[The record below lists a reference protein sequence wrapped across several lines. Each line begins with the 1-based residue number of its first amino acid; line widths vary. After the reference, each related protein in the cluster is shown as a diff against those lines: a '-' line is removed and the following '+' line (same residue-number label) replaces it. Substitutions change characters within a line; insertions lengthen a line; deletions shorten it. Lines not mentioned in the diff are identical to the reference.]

1 VKEEGR
7 KSMYNFQLSDER
19 RQFQDMA
26 RKFAENEVKPLN
38 DKFDDDWATHKYM
51 AQILKKASKLGLM
64 GLTIDAKYGGTG
76 ADGMT
81 TMAVLE
87 ELAAVNGGVATVIG
101 DTWFAQTPIIIAAN
115 EEQRERFLR
124 PLASRDEVNLGCIC
138 MTEPASGADIED
150 ARMRL
155 RTVKTIVRED
165 GDHYIING
173 TKAWP
178 SNAGIA
184 SHYIVIATIDPKLED
199 KGSCII
205 VVEKDTPGLSF
216 GKIERKMGM
225 PEDQN
230 REVIFEDVRVPKSN
244 LLGKI
249 GDGHKILQR
258 TIAYNRLGAGMISVG
273 MARGAFEYA
282 LNYCKQRVIGGKP
295 LIKHSLIS
303 AMFADLA
310 TKIDAA
316 RLLVYRASWSL
327 RMRDPNRAR
336 YSDMA
341 KVFAT
346 NAAMEVTS
354 NCVQVM
360 GSYGY
365 SKEYPVEKYM
375 RDAKIV
381 QIFLGPNELVQQL
394 IGESL

>member
-1 VKEEGR
+1 
-7 KSMYNFQLSDER
+7 MYTFQLSEER
-19 RQFQDMA
+19 RQFQEMA

-38 DKFDDDWATHKYM
+38 DKFEDDWDTHEYM
-51 AQILKKASKLGLM
+51 SQVLKKAAELGFM
-64 GLTIDAKYGGTG
+64 GLVIDEKYGGTG

-81 TMAVLE
+81 VMAVLE
-87 ELAAVNGGVATVIG
+87 ELAAVNGGVACVIG

-115 EEQRERFLR
+115 DEQRDRFLR
-124 PLASRDEVNLGCIC
+124 PLASKDGVNLGCIC

-150 ARMRL
+150 SRMRL
-155 RTVKTIVRED
+155 RTVKAIIKED
-165 GDHYIING
+165 GDAYVVNG
-173 TKAWP
+173 VKIWP

-184 SHYIVIATIDPKLED
+184 SHYIVVATVDPKLED
-199 KGSCII
+199 KGSAIV

-216 GKIERKMGM
+216 GKIEHKMGM
-225 PEDQN
+225 HEDQN
-230 REVIFEDVRVPKSN
+230 REVIFEDVRIPKSN

-249 GDGHKILQR
+249 GDGHRILQ
-258 TIAYNRLGAGMISVG
+258 TTVAYNRLGAGMISVG

-282 LNYCKQRVIGGKP
+282 LEYCKERVVGGKP
-295 LIKHSLIS
+295 LIQHSLIS
-303 AMFADLA
+303 AMFADMA

-327 RMRDPNRAR
+327 KARDPHRVR

-341 KVFAT
+341 KVFST
-346 NAAMEVTS
+346 NMAMEVTS

-381 QIFLGPNELVQQL
+381 QIYLGPNEMVQQL

>member
-1 VKEEGR
+1 
-7 KSMYNFQLSDER
+7 MYNFQLSEDR
-19 RQFQDMA
+19 RQFQEMA
-26 RKFAENEVKPLN
+26 RKFAEKEVKPFN
-38 DKFDDDWATHKYM
+38 DKFDDDWETHRYM
-51 AQILKKASKLGLM
+51 KQVLKKAAELGFM
-64 GLTIDAKYGGTG
+64 GLTIEPKYGGTG

-81 TMAVLE
+81 IMAVLE
-87 ELAAVNGGVATVIG
+87 ELAAVNGGVACVIG

-150 ARMRL
+150 SRMRL
-155 RTVKTIVRED
+155 RTVKTIIKED
-165 GDHYIING
+165 GDDYIING
-173 TKAWP
+173 VKIWP

-184 SHYIVIATIDPKLED
+184 SHYVVIATTDPKLED

-230 REVIFEDVRVPKSN
+230 REVIFEDVRVTKSN

-249 GDGHKILQR
+249 GDGHKILQ
-258 TIAYNRLGAGMISVG
+258 TTVAYNRLGAGMISVG

-282 LNYCKQRVIGGKP
+282 LNYCKDRVVGGKS

-303 AMFADLA
+303 AMFADMA

-327 RMRDPNRAR
+327 RVRDPNRAR
-336 YSDMA
+336 YSNMA

-346 NAAMEVTS
+346 NIAMEVTS

-381 QIFLGPNELVQQL
+381 QIYLGPNELVQQL

>member
-1 VKEEGR
+1 
-7 KSMYNFQLSDER
+7 MYNFQLSEER
-19 RQFQDMA
+19 RQFQEMA

-38 DKFDDDWATHKYM
+38 DKFDDDWETHRYM
-51 AQILKKASKLGLM
+51 PQVLKKAAELGFM
-64 GLTIDAKYGGTG
+64 GLTIDPKFGGTG

-81 TMAVLE
+81 TMAILE
-87 ELAAVNGGVATVIG
+87 ELAAVNGGVACVIG

-115 EEQRERFLR
+115 DEQRERFLR
-124 PLASRDEVNLGCIC
+124 PLASREEANLGCIC

-150 ARMRL
+150 SRMRL
-155 RTVKTIVRED
+155 RTVKTIIKED
-165 GDHYIING
+165 GDDYIING
-173 TKAWP
+173 VKIWP

-184 SHYIVIATIDPKLED
+184 SHYIVIATTDPKLED

-216 GKIERKMGM
+216 GKVERKMGM

-249 GDGHKILQR
+249 GDGHRLLQ
-258 TIAYNRLGAGMISVG
+258 TTVAYNRLGAGMISVG
-273 MARGAFEYA
+273 IARGAFEYA
-282 LNYCKQRVIGGKP
+282 LGYCKGRVVGGKP

-303 AMFADLA
+303 AMFADMA

-327 RMRDPNRAR
+327 KAKNPHRAR

-341 KVFAT
+341 KVYST
-346 NAAMEVTS
+346 NMAMEVTS

-381 QIFLGPNELVQQL
+381 QIYLGPNEMLQQV

>member
-1 VKEEGR
+1 
-7 KSMYNFQLSDER
+7 MYNFQLSEER
-19 RQFQDMA
+19 RQFQEMA

-38 DKFDDDWATHKYM
+38 NKFEDDWETHTYM
-51 AQILKKASKLGLM
+51 PQVLKKAAELGFM
-64 GLTIDAKYGGTG
+64 GLTIDPQYGGTG

-81 TMAVLE
+81 VMAVLE
-87 ELAAVNGGVATVIG
+87 ELAAVNGGVACVIG

-115 EEQRERFLR
+115 DEQRERFLR
-124 PLASRDEVNLGCIC
+124 PLASREEVNLGCIC

-150 ARMRL
+150 TRMRL
-155 RTVKTIVRED
+155 QTVKTIIKED
-165 GDHYIING
+165 GDDYSVNG
-173 TKAWP
+173 VKVWP

-184 SHYIVIATIDPKLED
+184 SHYVVIATTDPKLED
-199 KGSCII
+199 KGSAII

-225 PEDQN
+225 HEDQN
-230 REVIFEDVRVPKSN
+230 REVIFEDVRVPKRN

-249 GDGHKILQR
+249 GDGHRILQ
-258 TIAYNRLGAGMISVG
+258 TTVAYNRLGAGMISVG

-282 LNYCKQRVIGGKP
+282 LQYCKDRVVGGKP

-303 AMFADLA
+303 AMFAAMA

-327 RMRDPNRAR
+327 RTRDPHRVR

-346 NAAMEVTS
+346 NIAMEVTS

-381 QIFLGPNELVQQL
+381 QIYLGPNELVQQL
-394 IGESL
+394 VGESL

>member
-1 VKEEGR
+1 
-7 KSMYNFQLSDER
+7 MYNFQLSEER
-19 RQFQDMA
+19 RQFQEMA
-26 RKFAENEVKPLN
+26 RKFAENEVRPLN
-38 DKFDDDWATHKYM
+38 DKFDDDWETHRYM
-51 AQILKKASKLGLM
+51 PQVLKKAAELGFM
-64 GLTIDAKYGGTG
+64 GLTIDPKFGGTG

-81 TMAVLE
+81 TMAILE
-87 ELAAVNGGVATVIG
+87 ELAAVNGGVACVIG

-115 EEQRERFLR
+115 DEQRERFLR
-124 PLASRDEVNLGCIC
+124 PLASREEVNLGCIC

-150 ARMRL
+150 SRMRL
-155 RTVKTIVRED
+155 RTVKTIIKED
-165 GDHYIING
+165 GDDYIING
-173 TKAWP
+173 VKIWP

-184 SHYIVIATIDPKLED
+184 SHYIVIATTEPKLED
-199 KGSCII
+199 KGSAII

-230 REVIFEDVRVPKSN
+230 REVIFEDVRVPKNN

-249 GDGHKILQR
+249 GDGHRLLQ
-258 TIAYNRLGAGMISVG
+258 TTVAYNRLGAGMISVG

-282 LNYCKQRVIGGKP
+282 LQYCKGRVVGGKP

-303 AMFADLA
+303 AMFADMA

-327 RMRDPNRAR
+327 KAKNPHRAR

-341 KVFAT
+341 KVYSTNMAT
-346 NAAMEVTS
+346 EVTS

-381 QIFLGPNELVQQL
+381 QIYLGPNEMLQQL

>member
-1 VKEEGR
+1 
-7 KSMYNFQLSDER
+7 MYNFELSEER
-19 RQFQDMA
+19 RQFQKMV
-26 RKFAENEVKPLN
+26 RKFAENEVRPFN
-38 DKFDDDWATHKYM
+38 DKFEDDWNTHKYM
-51 AQILKKASKLGLM
+51 TQVLEKAAEIGFM
-64 GLTIDAKYGGTG
+64 GLTIDPKYGGTG

-81 TMAVLE
+81 IMTVLE
-87 ELAAVNGGVATVIG
+87 ELAAVNGGVACVIG

-115 EEQRERFLR
+115 DEQRERFLR

-138 MTEPASGADIED
+138 MTEPDSGADIED
-150 ARMRL
+150 DRMRL
-155 RTVKTIVRED
+155 RTVKTIIKED
-165 GDHYIING
+165 GDHYVING
-173 TKAWP
+173 VKIWP

-184 SHYIVIATIDPKLED
+184 SHYVVVVTTDPKLED
-199 KGSCII
+199 KGSAMV

-225 PEDQN
+225 HEDQN
-230 REVIFEDVRVPKSN
+230 REVIFVDVRVPKSN

-249 GDGHKILQR
+249 GNGQKILQ
-258 TIAYNRLGAGMISVG
+258 TTVAYNRLGAGMISVG

-282 LNYCKQRVIGGKP
+282 LEYCKQRVIGGKP

-303 AMFADLA
+303 SMFAHMA
-310 TKIDAA
+310 TKIDAS
-316 RLLVYRASWSL
+316 RLLVYRASWAL
-327 RMRDPNRAR
+327 KTKNPNRAR

-346 NAAMEVTS
+346 NAAMEITS

-381 QIFLGPNELVQQL
+381 QIYLGPNEMVQQL

>member
-1 VKEEGR
+1 
-7 KSMYNFQLSDER
+7 MYGFQLSEER
-19 RQFQDMA
+19 LKFQEMT
-26 RKFAENEVKPLN
+26 RKFAEKEVKPFN
-38 DKFDDDWATHKYM
+38 DKFEDDWETHRYM
-51 AQILKKASKLGLM
+51 PQVLKKAAQLGFLGLP
-64 GLTIDAKYGGTG
+64 IEPKYGGVG

-81 TMAVLE
+81 IMVVLE
-87 ELAAVNGGVATVIG
+87 ELAAVNGGVACVIG
-101 DTWFAQTPIIIAAN
+101 DTWFAQTPIIIAGN

-124 PLASRDEVNLGCIC
+124 PLASKEEVNLGCIC
-138 MTEPASGADIED
+138 MTEPPSGADIED
-150 ARMRL
+150 DRMRL
-155 RTVKTIVRED
+155 RTVRTMIKEE
-165 GDHYIING
+165 GDHYILNG
-173 TKAWP
+173 VKVWP

-184 SHYIVIATIDPKLED
+184 SHYIVVATVDPRLED
-199 KGSCII
+199 EGSGVI

-225 PEDQN
+225 AEDQN
-230 REVIFEDVRVPKSN
+230 REVIFENVRVPKSN

-249 GDGHKILQR
+249 GDGHQLLQR

-282 LNYCKQRVIGGKP
+282 LQYCKDRVIGGKP

-303 AMFADLA
+303 AMFADMA

-316 RLLVYRASWSL
+316 RLLVFRASWSL
-327 RMRDPNRAR
+327 RMKDPNRAR
-336 YSDMA
+336 YSNMA

-346 NAAMEVTS
+346 NMAMEVTS

-381 QIFLGPNELVQQL
+381 QIYLGPNELVQQL

>member
-1 VKEEGR
+1 
-7 KSMYNFQLSDER
+7 MYNFQLSEER
-19 RQFQDMA
+19 RQFQEMA
-26 RKFAENEVKPLN
+26 RKFAEKEVKPLN
-38 DKFDDDWATHKYM
+38 DKFEDDWETHRYM
-51 AQILKKASKLGLM
+51 PQVLKKAAELGFM
-64 GLTIDAKYGGTG
+64 GLTIEPKYGGTG

-81 TMAVLE
+81 IMAILE
-87 ELAAVNGGVATVIG
+87 ELAAVNGGVACVIG

-124 PLASRDEVNLGCIC
+124 PLASRDEANLGCIC

-150 ARMRL
+150 DRMRL
-155 RTVKTIVRED
+155 RTVKTIIRED
-165 GDHYIING
+165 GDHYILNG
-173 TKAWP
+173 TKVWP

-184 SHYIVIATIDPKLED
+184 SHYIVVVTVDPKLED
-199 KGSCII
+199 RGSGII

-225 PEDQN
+225 AEDQN
-230 REVIFEDVRVPKSN
+230 RAVIFEEVRVPKGN

-249 GDGHKILQR
+249 GDGYKVLQR

-282 LNYCKQRVIGGKP
+282 LNYCKDRVVGGKS
-295 LIKHSLIS
+295 LVKHSLIS
-303 AMFADLA
+303 AMFADMA

-327 RMRDPNRAR
+327 RVRDPNRVR
-336 YSDMA
+336 YSNMA
-341 KVFAT
+341 KVYAT
-346 NAAMEVTS
+346 NMAMEVTS

-381 QIFLGPNELVQQL
+381 QIYLGPNELVQQL

>member
-1 VKEEGR
+1 
-7 KSMYNFQLSDER
+7 MYNFQLSEER
-19 RQFQDMA
+19 RQFQEMA
-26 RKFAENEVKPLN
+26 RKFAEKEIKPLN
-38 DKFDDDWATHKYM
+38 DKFDDDWETHRIM
-51 AQILKKASKLGLM
+51 PQVLKKAAELGFM
-64 GLTIDAKYGGTG
+64 GLTIDPKYGGTG

-81 TMAVLE
+81 IMAVLE
-87 ELAAVNGGVATVIG
+87 ELAAVNGGVACVIG

-124 PLASRDEVNLGCIC
+124 PLASRDEANLGCIC

-150 ARMRL
+150 SRMRL
-155 RTVKTIVRED
+155 RTVKTIIKED
-165 GDHYIING
+165 GDDYIING
-173 TKAWP
+173 VKIWP

-184 SHYIVIATIDPKLED
+184 SHYVVIATTDPKLED

-230 REVIFEDVRVPKSN
+230 REVIFEDVRVPKNN

-249 GDGHKILQR
+249 GDGHKILQ
-258 TIAYNRLGAGMISVG
+258 TTVAYNRLGAGMISVG

-282 LNYCKQRVIGGKP
+282 LKYCKDRVVGGKP

-303 AMFADLA
+303 AMFADMA

-327 RMRDPNRAR
+327 RVRDPNRAR
-336 YSDMA
+336 HSDMA
-341 KVFAT
+341 KVFPT
-346 NAAMEVTS
+346 NMAMEVTS

-381 QIFLGPNELVQQL
+381 QIYLGPNEMVQQL

>member
-1 VKEEGR
+1 
-7 KSMYNFQLSDER
+7 MYNFQLSEER
-19 RQFQDMA
+19 RQFQEIA
-26 RKFAENEVKPLN
+26 RKFAEKEVKPLN
-38 DKFDDDWATHKYM
+38 DKFEDDWETHRYM
-51 AQILKKASKLGLM
+51 PQVLKKAAELGFM
-64 GLTIDAKYGGTG
+64 GLTIEPKYGGTG

-81 TMAVLE
+81 IMAILE
-87 ELAAVNGGVATVIG
+87 ELAAVNGGVACVIG

-124 PLASRDEVNLGCIC
+124 PLASRDEANLGCIC

-150 ARMRL
+150 DRMRL
-155 RTVKTIVRED
+155 RTVKTIIRED
-165 GDHYIING
+165 GDHYILNG
-173 TKAWP
+173 TKVWP

-184 SHYIVIATIDPKLED
+184 SHYIVVVTVDPKLED
-199 KGSCII
+199 RGSGII

-225 PEDQN
+225 AEDQN
-230 REVIFEDVRVPKSN
+230 RAVIFEEVRVPKGN

-249 GDGHKILQR
+249 GDGYKVLQR

-282 LNYCKQRVIGGKP
+282 LNYCKERVVGGKS
-295 LIKHSLIS
+295 LVKHSLIS
-303 AMFADLA
+303 AMFADMA

-327 RMRDPNRAR
+327 RVRDPNRVR
-336 YSDMA
+336 YSNMA
-341 KVFAT
+341 KVYAT
-346 NAAMEVTS
+346 NMAMEVTS

-381 QIFLGPNELVQQL
+381 QIYLGPNELVQQL

>member
-1 VKEEGR
+1 
-7 KSMYNFQLSDER
+7 MYNFQLSEER
-19 RQFQDMA
+19 RQFQEMA
-26 RKFAENEVKPLN
+26 KKFAEKEVRPLN
-38 DKFDDDWATHKYM
+38 DKFDDDWETHRYM
-51 AQILKKASKLGLM
+51 PQVLKKAAELGFM
-64 GLTIDAKYGGTG
+64 GLTIEPKYGGTG

-81 TMAVLE
+81 IMAVLE
-87 ELAAVNGGVATVIG
+87 ELAAVNGGVACVIG

-124 PLASRDEVNLGCIC
+124 PLAARDEANLGCIC

-150 ARMRL
+150 SRMRL
-155 RTVKTIVRED
+155 RTVKTIIKED
-165 GDHYIING
+165 GDDYIING
-173 TKAWP
+173 VKIWP

-184 SHYIVIATIDPKLED
+184 SHYVVIATTDPKLED
-199 KGSCII
+199 KGSCVV

-230 REVIFEDVRVPKSN
+230 REVIFEDVRIPKSN

-249 GDGHKILQR
+249 GDGHKILQ
-258 TIAYNRLGAGMISVG
+258 TTVAYNRLGAGMISVG

-282 LNYCKQRVIGGKP
+282 LKYSKDRVVGGKP

-303 AMFADLA
+303 AMFADMA

-327 RMRDPNRAR
+327 RARDQNRAR

-346 NAAMEVTS
+346 NIAMEVTS

-381 QIFLGPNELVQQL
+381 QIYLGPNEMVQQL

>member
-1 VKEEGR
+1 
-7 KSMYNFQLSDER
+7 MYNFQLSEER
-19 RQFQDMA
+19 RQFQEMA
-26 RKFAENEVKPLN
+26 RKFAEKEIKPLN
-38 DKFDDDWATHKYM
+38 DKFDDDWETHRIM
-51 AQILKKASKLGLM
+51 PQVLKKAAELGFM
-64 GLTIDAKYGGTG
+64 GLTIDPKYGGPG

-81 TMAVLE
+81 IMAVLE
-87 ELAAVNGGVATVIG
+87 ELAAVNGGVACVIG

-124 PLASRDEVNLGCIC
+124 PLASRDEANLGCIC
-138 MTEPASGADIED
+138 MTEPASDADIED
-150 ARMRL
+150 SRMRL
-155 RTVKTIVRED
+155 RTVKTIIKED
-165 GDHYIING
+165 GDDYIING
-173 TKAWP
+173 VKIWP

-184 SHYIVIATIDPKLED
+184 SHYVVIATTDPKLED

-230 REVIFEDVRVPKSN
+230 REVMFEDVRVPKNN

-249 GDGHKILQR
+249 GDGHKILQ
-258 TIAYNRLGAGMISVG
+258 TTVAYNRLGAGMISVG

-282 LNYCKQRVIGGKP
+282 LKYCKDRVVGGKP

-303 AMFADLA
+303 AMFADMA

-327 RMRDPNRAR
+327 RVRDPNRAR
-336 YSDMA
+336 HSDMA
-341 KVFAT
+341 KVFPT
-346 NAAMEVTS
+346 NMAMEVTS

-381 QIFLGPNELVQQL
+381 QIYLGPNEMVQQL

>member
-1 VKEEGR
+1 
-7 KSMYNFQLSDER
+7 MYNFQLSEER
-19 RQFQDMA
+19 RQFQEMA
-26 RKFAENEVKPLN
+26 KKFAENEVKPLN
-38 DKFDDDWATHKYM
+38 DKFDDDWETHRYM
-51 AQILKKASKLGLM
+51 PQVLKKAAELGFM
-64 GLTIDAKYGGTG
+64 GLTIDPKFGGTG

-81 TMAVLE
+81 TMAILE
-87 ELAAVNGGVATVIG
+87 ELAAVNGGVACVIG

-115 EEQRERFLR
+115 DEQRERFLR
-124 PLASRDEVNLGCIC
+124 PLASREEVNLGCIC

-150 ARMRL
+150 SRMRL
-155 RTVKTIVRED
+155 RTVKTIIKED
-165 GDHYIING
+165 GDDYIING
-173 TKAWP
+173 VKIWP

-205 VVEKDTPGLSF
+205 IVEKDTPGLSF
-216 GKIERKMGM
+216 GKVERKMGM

-249 GDGHKILQR
+249 GDGHKLLQ
-258 TIAYNRLGAGMISVG
+258 TTVAYNRLGAGMISVG
-273 MARGAFEYA
+273 IARGAFEYA
-282 LNYCKQRVIGGKP
+282 LGYCKGRVVGGKS

-303 AMFADLA
+303 AMFADMA

-327 RMRDPNRAR
+327 KAKNPHRAR

-341 KVFAT
+341 KVYST
-346 NAAMEVTS
+346 NMAMEVTS

-381 QIFLGPNELVQQL
+381 QIYLGPNEMLQQL
-394 IGESL
+394 IGGSL

>member
-1 VKEEGR
+1 
-7 KSMYNFQLSDER
+7 MYNFQLSEER
-19 RQFQDMA
+19 RQFQEVA

-38 DKFDDDWATHKYM
+38 DKFDDDWETHRYM
-51 AQILKKASKLGLM
+51 PQVLKKAAELGFM
-64 GLTIDAKYGGTG
+64 GLTINPKFGGTG

-81 TMAVLE
+81 TMAVIE
-87 ELAAVNGGVATVIG
+87 ELAAVNGGVTCVIG

-115 EEQRERFLR
+115 DEQRERFLR
-124 PLASRDEVNLGCIC
+124 PLASREEVNLGCIC

-150 ARMRL
+150 SRMRL
-155 RTVKTIVRED
+155 RTVKTIIKED
-165 GDHYIING
+165 GDDYIVNG
-173 TKAWP
+173 VKVWP

-184 SHYIVIATIDPKLED
+184 SHYVVIATTDPKLED
-199 KGSCII
+199 KGSAII

-230 REVIFEDVRVPKSN
+230 REVIFEDVRVPKNN

-249 GDGHKILQR
+249 GDGHRILQ
-258 TIAYNRLGAGMISVG
+258 TTVAYNRLGAGMISVG

-282 LNYCKQRVIGGKP
+282 LGYCKGRVVGGKP

-303 AMFADLA
+303 AMFADMA

-327 RMRDPNRAR
+327 KAKNPHRAR
-336 YSDMA
+336 YSDIA
-341 KVFAT
+341 KVYST
-346 NAAMEVTS
+346 NMAMEVTS

-381 QIFLGPNELVQQL
+381 QIYLGPNEMLQQL

>member
-1 VKEEGR
+1 
-7 KSMYNFQLSDER
+7 MYNFQLSEER
-19 RQFQDMA
+19 RQFQEMA
-26 RKFAENEVKPLN
+26 KKFAEKEVRPLN
-38 DKFDDDWATHKYM
+38 DKFDDDWETHRIM
-51 AQILKKASKLGLM
+51 PQVLKKAAELGFM
-64 GLTIDAKYGGTG
+64 GLTIEPKYGGTG

-81 TMAVLE
+81 IMAVLE
-87 ELAAVNGGVATVIG
+87 ELAAVNGGVACVIG

-150 ARMRL
+150 SRMRL
-155 RTVKTIVRED
+155 RTVKTIIKED
-165 GDHYIING
+165 GDDYIING
-173 TKAWP
+173 VKIWP

-184 SHYIVIATIDPKLED
+184 SHYVVIATTDPKLED

-230 REVIFEDVRVPKSN
+230 REVIFEDVRVPKNN

-249 GDGHKILQR
+249 GDGHKILQ
-258 TIAYNRLGAGMISVG
+258 TTVAYNRLGAGMISVG

-282 LNYCKQRVIGGKP
+282 LKYCKDRVVGGKP

-303 AMFADLA
+303 AMFADMA

-327 RMRDPNRAR
+327 RVRDPNRAR

-341 KVFAT
+341 KVFPT
-346 NAAMEVTS
+346 NMAMEVTS

-381 QIFLGPNELVQQL
+381 QIYLGPNEMVQQL

>member
-1 VKEEGR
+1 
-7 KSMYNFQLSDER
+7 
-19 RQFQDMA
+19 MA
-26 RKFAENEVKPLN
+26 QKFAQNEVKPLN
-38 DKFDDDWATHKYM
+38 DKFEDDWETHTYM
-51 AQILKKASKLGLM
+51 PQVLKKAAELGFM
-64 GLTIDAKYGGTG
+64 GLTIDPKYGGTG

-81 TMAVLE
+81 VMAVLE
-87 ELAAVNGGVATVIG
+87 ELAAVNGGMACVIG

-115 EEQRERFLR
+115 DEQRERFLR

-138 MTEPASGADIED
+138 MTEPTSGADIED
-150 ARMRL
+150 SRMRL
-155 RTVKTIVRED
+155 RTVKTIIRED
-165 GDHYIING
+165 GDDYILNG
-173 TKAWP
+173 VKVWP

-184 SHYIVIATIDPKLED
+184 SHYVVIATTDPKLED
-199 KGSCII
+199 KGSAII

-225 PEDQN
+225 HEDQN
-230 REVIFEDVRVPKSN
+230 REVIFEDVRIPKSN

-249 GDGHKILQR
+249 GDGHRILQ
-258 TIAYNRLGAGMISVG
+258 TTVAYNRLGAGMISVG

-282 LNYCKQRVIGGKP
+282 LQYCKDRVVGGKP

-303 AMFADLA
+303 AMFADMA

-327 RMRDPNRAR
+327 RTRDPHRAR

-341 KVFAT
+341 KVYST
-346 NAAMEVTS
+346 NMAMEVTS

-381 QIFLGPNELVQQL
+381 QIYLGPNELVQQL
-394 IGESL
+394 VGESL

>member
-1 VKEEGR
+1 
-7 KSMYNFQLSDER
+7 MYNFQLSEER
-19 RQFQDMA
+19 RQFQEMA

-38 DKFDDDWATHKYM
+38 DKFDDDWETHIIM
-51 AQILKKASKLGLM
+51 PQVLKKAAELGFM
-64 GLTIDAKYGGTG
+64 GLTIDPKFGGTG

-81 TMAVLE
+81 TMAVIE
-87 ELAAVNGGVATVIG
+87 ELAAVNGGVACVIG

-115 EEQRERFLR
+115 DEQRERFLR
-124 PLASRDEVNLGCIC
+124 PLASREEVNLGCIC

-150 ARMRL
+150 SRMRL
-155 RTVKTIVRED
+155 RTVKTIIKED
-165 GDHYIING
+165 GDDYIING
-173 TKAWP
+173 VKIWP

-184 SHYIVIATIDPKLED
+184 SHYVVIATTDPKLED
-199 KGSCII
+199 KGSAII

-230 REVIFEDVRVPKSN
+230 REVIFEDVRVPKNN

-249 GDGHKILQR
+249 GDGHRILQ
-258 TIAYNRLGAGMISVG
+258 TTVAYNRLGAGMISVG

-282 LNYCKQRVIGGKP
+282 LGYCKGRVVGGKP

-303 AMFADLA
+303 AMFADMA

-327 RMRDPNRAR
+327 KAKNPHRAR

-341 KVFAT
+341 KVYST
-346 NAAMEVTS
+346 NMAMEVTS

-381 QIFLGPNELVQQL
+381 QIYLGPNEMLQQL

>member
-1 VKEEGR
+1 
-7 KSMYNFQLSDER
+7 MYNFQLSEER
-19 RQFQDMA
+19 RQFQELA

-38 DKFDDDWATHKYM
+38 DKFEDDWSTHKYM
-51 AQILKKASKLGLM
+51 AQVLEKAAALGFM
-64 GLTIDAKYGGTG
+64 GLTIDPKFGGTG

-81 TMAVLE
+81 IMAVLE
-87 ELAAVNGGVATVIG
+87 ELGAVNGGVACVIG

-124 PLASRDEVNLGCIC
+124 PMASKEEVNLGCIC

-150 ARMRL
+150 DRMRL
-155 RTVKTIVRED
+155 RTVKTIIKED
-165 GDHYIING
+165 GDDYIING
-173 TKAWP
+173 VKIWP

-184 SHYIVIATIDPKLED
+184 SHYIVIATTDPKLED
-199 KGSCII
+199 KGSAII

-225 PEDQN
+225 NEDQN

-249 GDGHKILQR
+249 GDGHRLLQ
-258 TIAYNRLGAGMISVG
+258 TTVAYNRLGAGMISVG
-273 MARGAFEYA
+273 IARGAFEYA
-282 LNYCKQRVIGGKP
+282 LGYCKGRVVGGKP

-303 AMFADLA
+303 AMFADMA

-327 RMRDPNRAR
+327 KTKNTNRAR

-346 NAAMEVTS
+346 NAAMEITS

-381 QIFLGPNELVQQL
+381 QIYLGPNEMVQQL
-394 IGESL
+394 IGESY

>member
-1 VKEEGR
+1 
-7 KSMYNFQLSDER
+7 MYNFQLSEER
-19 RQFQDMA
+19 RQFQEMA
-26 RKFAENEVKPLN
+26 RKFAEKEVKPLN
-38 DKFDDDWATHKYM
+38 DKFDDDWETHRIM
-51 AQILKKASKLGLM
+51 PQVLKKAAELGFM
-64 GLTIDAKYGGTG
+64 GLTIDPKYGGTG

-81 TMAVLE
+81 IMAVLE
-87 ELAAVNGGVATVIG
+87 ELAAVNGGVACVIG

-150 ARMRL
+150 SRMRL
-155 RTVKTIVRED
+155 RTVKTIIKED
-165 GDHYIING
+165 GDDYIING
-173 TKAWP
+173 VKIWP

-184 SHYIVIATIDPKLED
+184 SHYVVIATTDPKLED

-230 REVIFEDVRVPKSN
+230 REVIFEDVRVPKNN

-249 GDGHKILQR
+249 GDGHKILQ
-258 TIAYNRLGAGMISVG
+258 TTVAYNRLGAGMISVG

-282 LNYCKQRVIGGKP
+282 LKYCKDRVVGGKP

-303 AMFADLA
+303 AMFADMA

-327 RMRDPNRAR
+327 RVRDPNRAR

-341 KVFAT
+341 KVFPT
-346 NAAMEVTS
+346 NMAMEVTS

-381 QIFLGPNELVQQL
+381 QIYLGPNELVQQL

>member
-1 VKEEGR
+1 
-7 KSMYNFQLSDER
+7 MYNFQLSDER
-19 RQFQDMA
+19 KRFQEMA

-38 DKFDDDWATHKYM
+38 DKFEDDWATHKYM
-51 AQILKKASKLGLM
+51 SQVLKKAAELGFM
-64 GLTIDAKYGGTG
+64 GLSINPKYGGSG

-81 TMAVLE
+81 IMAVLE
-87 ELAAVNGGVATVIG
+87 ELAAVNGGVACVIG

-115 EEQRERFLR
+115 DEQRERFLR
-124 PLASRDEVNLGCIC
+124 PLASREEVNLGCIC

-150 ARMRL
+150 PRMRL
-155 RTVKTIVRED
+155 KTVKVIIKED
-165 GDHYIING
+165 GDRYVING
-173 TKAWP
+173 TKIWP

-184 SHYIVIATIDPKLED
+184 SHYIVVATTDPKLED

-225 PEDQN
+225 SEDQN
-230 REVIFEDVRVPKSN
+230 REVIFENVRVHKSN

-249 GDGHKILQR
+249 GDGHRLLQ
-258 TIAYNRLGAGMISVG
+258 TTVSYNRLGAGMISVG
-273 MARGAFEYA
+273 TARGAFEYA
-282 LNYCKQRVIGGKP
+282 LEYCKKRVVGGKA
-295 LIKHSLIS
+295 LVKHSLIS
-303 AMFADLA
+303 AMFADMA

-327 RMRDPNRAR
+327 KMRDQNRAQ

-341 KVFAT
+341 KVFGT
-346 NAAMEVTS
+346 NVGMEVTTK
-354 NCVQVM
+354 CVQLL

-381 QIFLGPNELVQQL
+381 QIYLGPNEMLQQL

>member
-1 VKEEGR
+1 
-7 KSMYNFQLSDER
+7 MYNFQLSEER
-19 RQFQDMA
+19 RKFQEMA
-26 RKFAENEVKPLN
+26 KKFAEKEVKPLN
-38 DKFDDDWATHKYM
+38 DKFEDDWATHKYM
-51 AQILKKASKLGLM
+51 SQVLKKAAELGFW
-64 GLTIDAKYGGTG
+64 GLPIEPKYGGVG

-81 TMAVLE
+81 IMVVLE
-87 ELAAVNGGVATVIG
+87 ELAAINGGVACVIG
-101 DTWFAQTPIIIAAN
+101 DTWFAQTPIIIAGD

-150 ARMRL
+150 DRMRL
-155 RTVKTIVRED
+155 RTVKTIIKED
-165 GDHYIING
+165 GDDYIING
-173 TKAWP
+173 VKVWP

-184 SHYIVIATIDPKLED
+184 SHYIVVVTTDPKLEE
-199 KGSCII
+199 KGSGII

-225 PEDQN
+225 AEDQN
-230 REVIFEDVRVPKSN
+230 REVIFENVRVPKRN

-249 GDGHKILQR
+249 GDGHRLLQR
-258 TIAYNRLGAGMISVG
+258 TVAYNRLGAGMISVG

-282 LNYCKQRVIGGKP
+282 LKYCKDRVVGGKS

-303 AMFADLA
+303 AMFADMA
-310 TKIDAA
+310 SKIDAA
-316 RLLVYRASWSL
+316 RLLVFRASWSL
-327 RMRDPNRAR
+327 RMKDPNRAR
-336 YSDMA
+336 YSNMA

-346 NAAMEVTS
+346 NMAMEVTS

-381 QIFLGPNELVQQL
+381 QIYLGPNELVQQL

>member
-1 VKEEGR
+1 
-7 KSMYNFQLSDER
+7 MYNFQLSEER
-19 RQFQDMA
+19 RQFQEMA

-38 DKFDDDWATHKYM
+38 DKFDDDWETHRYM
-51 AQILKKASKLGLM
+51 PQVLKKAAELGFM
-64 GLTIDAKYGGTG
+64 GLTIDPKFGGTG

-81 TMAVLE
+81 TMAILE
-87 ELAAVNGGVATVIG
+87 ELAAVNGGVACVIG

-115 EEQRERFLR
+115 NEQRERFLR
-124 PLASRDEVNLGCIC
+124 PLASREEVNLGCIC

-150 ARMRL
+150 SRMRL
-155 RTVKTIVRED
+155 RTVKTIIKED
-165 GDHYIING
+165 GNDYIING
-173 TKAWP
+173 IKIWP

-184 SHYIVIATIDPKLED
+184 SHYIVIATTDPKLED

-249 GDGHKILQR
+249 GDGHRLLH
-258 TIAYNRLGAGMISVG
+258 TTVAYNRLGAGMISVG
-273 MARGAFEYA
+273 IARGAFEYA
-282 LNYCKQRVIGGKP
+282 LGYCKGRVVGGKP

-303 AMFADLA
+303 AMFADMA

-327 RMRDPNRAR
+327 KAKDHHRAR

-346 NAAMEVTS
+346 NMAMEITS

-381 QIFLGPNELVQQL
+381 QIYLGPNEMLQQL

>member
-1 VKEEGR
+1 
-7 KSMYNFQLSDER
+7 MYNFQLSDER
-19 RQFQDMA
+19 RQFQHMA

-51 AQILKKASKLGLM
+51 TQVLKKAAKLGLM

-87 ELAAVNGGVATVIG
+87 ELAAVNGGAATVIG

-150 ARMRL
+150 DRMRL

>member
-1 VKEEGR
+1 
-7 KSMYNFQLSDER
+7 MYAFQLSEER
-19 RQFQDMA
+19 RQFQEMA
-26 RKFAENEVKPLN
+26 QKFAQNEVKPLN
-38 DKFDDDWATHKYM
+38 DKFEDDWETHTYM
-51 AQILKKASKLGLM
+51 PQVLKKAAKLGFM
-64 GLTIDAKYGGTG
+64 GLTIDPKYGGTG

-81 TMAVLE
+81 VMTVLE
-87 ELAAVNGGVATVIG
+87 ELAAVNGGMACVIG

-115 EEQRERFLR
+115 DEQRERFLR
-124 PLASRDEVNLGCIC
+124 PLASSEEVNLGCIC

-150 ARMRL
+150 SRMRL
-155 RTVKTIVRED
+155 RTVKTIIKED
-165 GDHYIING
+165 GDDYILNG
-173 TKAWP
+173 VKIWP

-184 SHYIVIATIDPKLED
+184 SHYIVIATTDPKLED
-199 KGSCII
+199 RGSAII

-225 PEDQN
+225 HEDQN

-249 GDGHKILQR
+249 GDGHRILQ
-258 TIAYNRLGAGMISVG
+258 TTVAYNRLGAGMISVG

-282 LNYCKQRVIGGKP
+282 LQYCKDRVVGGKS

-303 AMFADLA
+303 AMFADMA

-327 RMRDPNRAR
+327 RSRDPHRTR

-341 KVFAT
+341 KVYAT
-346 NAAMEVTS
+346 NIAMEVTS

-381 QIFLGPNELVQQL
+381 QIYLGPNELVQQL

>member
-1 VKEEGR
+1 
-7 KSMYNFQLSDER
+7 MYNFQLSEER
-19 RQFQDMA
+19 RQFQELA

-38 DKFDDDWATHKYM
+38 DKFEDDWETHTHM
-51 AQILKKASKLGLM
+51 PQVLKKAAELGFM
-64 GLTIDAKYGGTG
+64 GLTIDPKYGGTG

-81 TMAVLE
+81 VMAVLE
-87 ELAAVNGGVATVIG
+87 ELAAVNGGMACVIG

-115 EEQRERFLR
+115 DEQRERFLR

-150 ARMRL
+150 SRMRL
-155 RTVKTIVRED
+155 RTVKTIIRED
-165 GDHYIING
+165 GDDYIVNG
-173 TKAWP
+173 VKVWP

-184 SHYIVIATIDPKLED
+184 SHYVVIATTDPKLED
-199 KGSCII
+199 KGSAII

-225 PEDQN
+225 HEDQN
-230 REVIFEDVRVPKSN
+230 REVIFEDVRILKSN

-249 GDGHKILQR
+249 GDGHRILQ
-258 TIAYNRLGAGMISVG
+258 TTVAYNRLGAGMISVG

-282 LNYCKQRVIGGKP
+282 LQYCKDRVVGGKS

-303 AMFADLA
+303 AMFADMA

-327 RMRDPNRAR
+327 RTRDPHRAR

-341 KVFAT
+341 KVYST
-346 NAAMEVTS
+346 NMAMEVTS

-381 QIFLGPNELVQQL
+381 QIYLGPNELVQQL
-394 IGESL
+394 VGESL

>member
-1 VKEEGR
+1 
-7 KSMYNFQLSDER
+7 MYNFQLSEER
-19 RQFQDMA
+19 RQFQEMA

-38 DKFDDDWATHKYM
+38 DKFEDDWETHINM
-51 AQILKKASKLGLM
+51 PQVLKKAAELGFM
-64 GLTIDAKYGGTG
+64 GLTIDPKYGGTG

-81 TMAVLE
+81 VMAVLE
-87 ELAAVNGGVATVIG
+87 ELAAVNGGVACVIG

-115 EEQRERFLR
+115 DEQRERFLR
-124 PLASRDEVNLGCIC
+124 PLASREEVNLGCIC

-150 ARMRL
+150 SRMRL
-155 RTVKTIVRED
+155 RTVKTIIKED
-165 GDHYIING
+165 EDDYIVNG
-173 TKAWP
+173 VKAWP

-184 SHYIVIATIDPKLED
+184 SHYVVIATTDPKLED
-199 KGSCII
+199 KGSAII

-225 PEDQN
+225 HEDQN

-244 LLGKI
+244 LLGTR
-249 GDGHKILQR
+249 GDGHRILQ
-258 TIAYNRLGAGMISVG
+258 TTVAYNRLGAGMISVG
-273 MARGAFEYA
+273 MARGAFDYA
-282 LNYCKQRVIGGKP
+282 LQYCKDRVVGGKF

-303 AMFADLA
+303 AMFADMA

-327 RMRDPNRAR
+327 RTRDPHRAR

-341 KVFAT
+341 KAYST
-346 NAAMEVTS
+346 NMAMEVTS

-381 QIFLGPNELVQQL
+381 QIYLGPNELVQQL

>member
-1 VKEEGR
+1 
-7 KSMYNFQLSDER
+7 MYNFQLSEER
-19 RQFQDMA
+19 RQFQEMA

-38 DKFDDDWATHKYM
+38 NKFEDDWETHTYM
-51 AQILKKASKLGLM
+51 PQVLKKAAELGFM
-64 GLTIDAKYGGTG
+64 GLTIDPQYGGTG

-81 TMAVLE
+81 VMAVLE
-87 ELAAVNGGVATVIG
+87 ELAAVNGGVACVIG

-115 EEQRERFLR
+115 DEQRERFLR
-124 PLASRDEVNLGCIC
+124 PLASREEVNLGCIC

-150 ARMRL
+150 TRMRL
-155 RTVKTIVRED
+155 QTVKTIIKED
-165 GDHYIING
+165 GDDYSVNG
-173 TKAWP
+173 VKVWP

-184 SHYIVIATIDPKLED
+184 SHYVVIATTDPKLED
-199 KGSCII
+199 KGSAII

-225 PEDQN
+225 HEDQN
-230 REVIFEDVRVPKSN
+230 REVIFEDVRVSKNN

-249 GDGHKILQR
+249 GDGHRILQT

-282 LNYCKQRVIGGKP
+282 LQYCKGRVVGGKP

-303 AMFADLA
+303 AMFADMA

-327 RMRDPNRAR
+327 RSRDPHRAR

-346 NAAMEVTS
+346 NMAMEVTS

-381 QIFLGPNELVQQL
+381 QIYLGPNELVQQL

>member
-1 VKEEGR
+1 
-7 KSMYNFQLSDER
+7 MYNFQLSEER
-19 RQFQDMA
+19 RQFQEMA
-26 RKFAENEVKPLN
+26 KKFAENEVKPLN
-38 DKFDDDWATHKYM
+38 DKFDDDWETHRYM
-51 AQILKKASKLGLM
+51 PQVLKKAAELGFM
-64 GLTIDAKYGGTG
+64 GLTIDPKFGGTG

-81 TMAVLE
+81 TMAILE
-87 ELAAVNGGVATVIG
+87 ELAAVNGGVACVIG

-115 EEQRERFLR
+115 DEQRERFLR
-124 PLASRDEVNLGCIC
+124 PLASREEANLGCIC

-150 ARMRL
+150 SRMRL
-155 RTVKTIVRED
+155 RTVKTIIKED
-165 GDHYIING
+165 GDDYIING
-173 TKAWP
+173 VKIWP

-205 VVEKDTPGLSF
+205 IVEKDTPGLSF

-249 GDGHKILQR
+249 GDGHKLLQ
-258 TIAYNRLGAGMISVG
+258 TTVAYNRLGAGMISVG
-273 MARGAFEYA
+273 IARGAFEYA
-282 LNYCKQRVIGGKP
+282 LGYCKGRVVGGKS

-303 AMFADLA
+303 AMFADMA

-327 RMRDPNRAR
+327 KAKNPHRAR

-341 KVFAT
+341 KVYST
-346 NAAMEVTS
+346 NMAMEVTS

-381 QIFLGPNELVQQL
+381 QIYLGPNEMLQQL
-394 IGESL
+394 IGGSL